1 MRENGGEDGGE
12 MNNARAAGPGS
23 PLTFDGA
30 PMEEAAAAAA
40 AALWL
45 LSDLLAVC
53 SSANTPIVRPWSH
66 FRFSRCQ
73 FKSHHGCSL
82 DPFSL

>member
-1 MRENGGEDGGE
+1 

-30 PMEEAAAAAA
+30 PMEEAAASAA

>member
-1 MRENGGEDGGE
+1 

-30 PMEEAAAAAA
+30 PMEEAAAAAV
-40 AALWL
+40 LWL

-73 FKSHHGCSL
+73 FKAHDGRSRSL
-82 DPFSL
+82 DLFSL